1 MEPSTTTT
9 GTTTP
14 TTTEILPTN
23 PPTVAPLHNTWV
35 LWYDNPRMAPT
46 EGSGDWKDNLKHC
59 GEFTTIQEF
68 WSIFNNILPASSLT
82 IHSNYHVFRKGVV
95 PMWEDPQNKLGG
107 KFVLTIPKKDSKA
120 GRCDEWWLYTLL
132 SILGETLDIN
142 GDQVC
147 GAVVSIRKSQ
157 DRIAL
162 WLKSSNQ
169 KVCVE
174 IGERWK
180 KALELNKTNL
190 TFQLHNDAAASGH
203 SFKNE
208 TKFKV

>member
-1 MEPSTTTT
+1 MEPSVTCTTATT
-9 GTTTP
+9 AA
-14 TTTEILPTN
+14 ELP
-23 PPTVAPLHNTWV
+23 PPAPLHNTWV
-35 LWYDNPRMAPT
+35 MWYDNPRIAP
-46 EGSGDWKDNLKHC
+46 EGSDWKDNLKHC
-59 GEFTTIQEF
+59 GEFATAEEF

-82 IHSNYHVFRKGVV
+82 IHSNYHVFRQGVV

-132 SILGETLDIN
+132 SIVGETLDIN

-162 WLKSSNQ
+162 WLKSSDQ

-180 KALELNKTNL
+180 KALELNKTHL
-190 TFQLHNDAAASGH
+190 TFQLHNDAAVSGH